1 MVNAALAGVTT
12 MVAVLPTATLA
23 VTDAAVDAAPALI
36 VTEHQL
42 RKFMTVSVAVAAGG
56 APVSTFVPWSGV
68 PASGTEESFCT
79 TGAGVE
85 VLSLHAPAA
94 IVAKAAA
101 THPTPSRARR
111 FIVLIRGL
119 LTRSAPNM
127 AAGFARP
134 TAA

>member
-1 MVNAALAGVTT
+1 

-56 APVSTFVPWSGV
+56 PPVSTFVPWSGV

-79 TGAGVE
+79 TGAGVSMP
-85 VLSLHAPAA
+85 VRATDIANGVAPAP
-94 IVAKAAA
+94 VAHASGSG
-101 THPTPSRARR
+101 SRASAT
-111 FIVLIRGL
+111 
-119 LTRSAPNM
+119 TRKLDP
-127 AAGFARP
+127 
-134 TAA
+134 